1 MKVSSCLVDKH
12 NDGQVSSRETSIEVA
27 TQKGK
32 KERIRERSSK
42 GLDLALDINLLER
55 RAARALKEGTGF
67 PSQKRDV
74 VCSVFQQMS
83 TLMIDD
89 ELGCISIRLEAE
101 FLSDE
106 TKFHIRLVSVQ

>member
-1 MKVSSCLVDKH
+1 MRRRWK
-12 NDGQVSSRETSIEVA
+12 VA

-32 KERIRERSSK
+32 KKRTRERSSK

-55 RAARALKEGTGF
+55 RAARALKEETGF
-67 PSQKRDV
+67 PGHKRNV

-83 TLMIDD
+83 TLVIDD
-89 ELGCISIRLEAE
+89 ELGCISIRLETE

-106 TKFHIRLVSVQ
+106 AKFHIRLVSVQ